1 MHPGRSC
8 PVITKIDASE
18 ALATAQYMLGDW
30 TEIEH
35 TFWTKPGSG
44 TWDASAVE
52 AMQIGIKSVIA

>member
-1 MHPGRSC
+1 MG
-8 PVITKIDASE
+8 SE
-18 ALATAQYMLGDW
+18 MCIRDRYMLGDW